1 MFTNTTNWSASR
13 PDLIPAAQLLA
24 SLYPGLDRI
33 RITIADKRMN
43 LFRVSIK
50 VHPSS
55 HGVRLRAHVR
65 ARHLDNLVAAVIA
78 RVQSQPELHKIAT
91 LS

>member
-1 MFTNTTNWSASR
+1 
-13 PDLIPAAQLLA
+13 
-24 SLYPGLDRI
+24 
-33 RITIADKRMN
+33 MN